1 MKQREIWKRIGI
13 GLLSATLLLGN
24 VQCVWASENPESLNT
39 SAYSEYNISLS
50 TSRTKGTRDELGLLG
65 SGLTISWTPVGEL
78 TDHAELRASI
88 DKYLGVTGE
97 GKNKQGSLYTN
108 IKGKNDYNN
117 VFSVAMNNSAVKKAL
132 NTNKNFIANA
142 ACNSYTDLDIDDE
155 EKCVNMALNAYFNLL
170 PDGTEANADASL
182 TRAQFMAMVMRADT
196 PVTDIQTDT
205 AFEKSVGQSEYNKY
219 AQSVNKNSYLTL
231 NNQLYN
237 SSMTRAEAVY
247 TIVSRYYADSLKNAS
262 SSASCYTDAKDGGA
276 VAKSDRA
283 SALNNSISNPDSGMD
298 RELYKGLCVA
308 KEKNLLTS
316 ARSRW
321 DEAIT
326 KNEAIALLRSV
337 YTHKLVECN
346 AKGTLLTSSSTS
358 TNKTTT
364 VKKATATKKQ
374 TVKIKKYKKSKKLYV
389 KKATKAY
396 KVTSTGKLKAAKSL
410 KKSVKVTVVGTS
422 TVKKIKYYAIKS
434 GKSTMLVKQ
443 SLLSKTKPKTAKPSS
458 KPSTNSSSN
467 SSGGSSNSST
477 SKHPIPQNNTP
488 SGYKGPTNWYGK
500 VDKYGNSPERDIK
513 TVKVV
518 DGKVEYRDIDGKIKY
533 GKCKYIWGGYSY
545 WYTMKDGRGFWMPI
559 ENTDLVAGYWDESDI
574 NGMWNEQNMDIKG

>member
-1 MKQREIWKRIGI
+1 MKQREIWKRISI

-24 VQCVWASENPESLNT
+24 EQCVWASENPESLNT

-50 TSRTKGTRDELGLLG
+50 PSKTKGTGDELGLLG

-97 GKNKQGSLYTN
+97 GKSKQGSLYTN

-117 VFSVAMNNSAVKKAL
+117 VFSVAMNNSAVEKAL

-219 AQSVNKNSYLTL
+219 AQSVNKDSYLTL

-298 RELYKGLCVA
+298 RELYKSLCVA

-346 AKGTLLTSSSTS
+346 AKGALLTSSSTS

-396 KVTSTGKLKAAKSL
+396 KVTSTGKLKVAKSL
-410 KKSVKVTVVGTS
+410 KKSAKVTVVGTAK
-422 TVKKIKYYAIKS
+422 VKKVKYYAIKS

-443 SLLSKTKPKTAKPSS
+443 SLLSKTKPKAAKPSS
-458 KPSTNSSSN
+458 KPSTNSSNTTAS
-467 SSGGSSNSST
+467 
-477 SKHPIPQNNTP
+477 HPQNNTP
-488 SGYKGPTNWYGK
+488 SGYTKPKNATTK
-500 VDKYGNSPERDIK
+500 TDKYDIVIPIDIK
-513 TVKVV
+513 KVKVV

-533 GKCKYIWGGYSY
+533 GKYRAYKNSGYIYYEY

-559 ENTDLVAGYWDESDI
+559 ENTNLEYWDESDI

>member
-50 TSRTKGTRDELGLLG
+50 TSKTKGTRDELGLLG

-88 DKYLGVTGE
+88 DKYFGVTGE

-219 AQSVNKNSYLTL
+219 AQSVNKDSYLTL

-298 RELYKGLCVA
+298 RELYKSLCVA

-346 AKGTLLTSSSTS
+346 AKGALLTSSSTS

-396 KVTSTGKLKAAKSL
+396 KVTSTGKLKVAKSL
-410 KKSVKVTVVGTS
+410 KKSAKVTVVGTA
-422 TVKKIKYYAIKS
+422 TVKKVKYYAIKS
-434 GKSTMLVKQ
+434 GKSTLLVKQ
-443 SLLSKTKPKTAKPSS
+443 SLLSKTKPKATKPSS
-458 KPSTNSSSN
+458 NKPSTKPSSN
-467 SSGGSSNSST
+467 SSSTNKPLYSKHYEYNDKGQKVATQDNGKPSNSEWYAYDEFIRCNMPGV
-477 SKHPIPQNNTP
+477 KPHHGDKCI
-488 SGYKGPTNWYGK
+488 GYKMVNGK
-500 VDKYGNSPERDIK
+500 KKNIYYNKSDNQCY
-513 TVKVV
+513 
-518 DGKVEYRDIDGKIKY
+518 YID
-533 GKCKYIWGGYSY
+533 
-545 WYTMKDGRGFWMPI
+545 
-559 ENTDLVAGYWDESDI
+559 A
-574 NGMWNEQNMDIKG
+574 NGMECDVNHKNMWDGMNWDGPGFE

>member
-97 GKNKQGSLYTN
+97 GKSKQGSLYTN

-117 VFSVAMNNSAVKKAL
+117 VFSVAMNNSAVEKAL

-196 PVTDIQTDT
+196 PVTEIQTDT
-205 AFEKSVGQSEYNKY
+205 AFEKSVGQSEYNRY
-219 AQSVNKNSYLTL
+219 AQSVNKDSYLTL

-298 RELYKGLCVA
+298 RELYKSLCVA

-346 AKGTLLTSSSTS
+346 AKGALLTSSSTS

-396 KVTSTGKLKAAKSL
+396 KVTSTGKLKVAKSL
-410 KKSVKVTVVGTS
+410 KKSAKVTVVGTS

-443 SLLSKTKPKTAKPSS
+443 SLLSKTKPHSSKPSS
-458 KPSTNSSSN
+458 KPSTKPSN
-467 SSGGSSNSST
+467 NNNKPSNVDSGNGTATFDPNGGWDDFIRCSMPGV
-477 SKHPIPQNNTP
+477 KPHHGDKCV
-488 SGYKGPTNWYGK
+488 GYKMVNGK
-500 VDKYGNSPERDIK
+500 KKNIYYNKANNKCYFIDWDGLKCDVMHKDAFKDIDPD
-513 TVKVV
+513 V
-518 DGKVEYRDIDGKIKY
+518 DGFK
-533 GKCKYIWGGYSY
+533 
-545 WYTMKDGRGFWMPI
+545 
-559 ENTDLVAGYWDESDI
+559 
-574 NGMWNEQNMDIKG
+574 

>member
-50 TSRTKGTRDELGLLG
+50 TSKTKGTGDELGLLG

-97 GKNKQGSLYTN
+97 GKSKQGSLYTN

-117 VFSVAMNNSAVKKAL
+117 VFSVAMNNSAVEKAL

-205 AFEKSVGQSEYNKY
+205 AFEKSVGQSEYNRY
-219 AQSVNKNSYLTL
+219 AQSVNKDSYLTL

-298 RELYKGLCVA
+298 RELYKSLCVA

-346 AKGTLLTSSSTS
+346 AKGALLTSSSTS

-396 KVTSTGKLKAAKSL
+396 KVTSTGKLKVAKSL
-410 KKSVKVTVVGTS
+410 KKSAKVTVVGTA
-422 TVKKIKYYAIKS
+422 TVKKVKYYAIKS
-434 GKSTMLVKQ
+434 GKSTLLVKQ
-443 SLLSKTKPKTAKPSS
+443 SLLSKTKPKATKPSSNKPSTKPSSNSSSS
-458 KPSTNSSSN
+458 KPSNTDSGNSTATFDPN
-467 SSGGSSNSST
+467 GGWDDFIRC
-477 SKHPIPQNNTP
+477 KMPGVKPHHGDKCV
-488 SGYKGPTNWYGK
+488 GYKMVNGK
-500 VDKYGNSPERDIK
+500 KKNIYYNKADNDCYYIDANGMESGVMHKDSFKYINPD
-513 TVKVV
+513 V
-518 DGKVEYRDIDGKIKY
+518 DGFK
-533 GKCKYIWGGYSY
+533 
-545 WYTMKDGRGFWMPI
+545 
-559 ENTDLVAGYWDESDI
+559 
-574 NGMWNEQNMDIKG
+574 

>member
-50 TSRTKGTRDELGLLG
+50 PSKTKGTRDELGLLG

-97 GKNKQGSLYTN
+97 GKSKQGSLYTN

-117 VFSVAMNNSAVKKAL
+117 VFSVAMNNSAVEKAL

-219 AQSVNKNSYLTL
+219 AQSVNKDSYLTL

-337 YTHKLVECN
+337 YNHKLVECN

-364 VKKATATKKQ
+364 VKKATATKKKYI
-374 TVKIKKYKKSKKLYV
+374 TVKKYKKSKKLYV
-389 KKATKAY
+389 KVSSAKAYKNPDTTKGKLVVAKKYKKATKLTVTGTTKY
-396 KVTSTGKLKAAKSL
+396 KGKSYY
-410 KKSVKVTVVGTS
+410 VV
-422 TVKKIKYYAIKS
+422 KS
-434 GKSTMLVKQ
+434 GKNVYLVQQ

-458 KPSTNSSSN
+458 NKPSTKPSSN
-467 SSGGSSNSST
+467 SSSSKPSNTDSGNSTATFDPNGGWDEFVRCNMPGV
-477 SKHPIPQNNTP
+477 KPHNGDKCV
-488 SGYKGPTNWYGK
+488 GYKMVNGK
-500 VDKYGNSPERDIK
+500 KKNIYYNKANNKCYYIDWEGEKCYVMHKDAFK
-513 TVKVV
+513 
-518 DGKVEYRDIDGKIKY
+518 DIDLDD
-533 GKCKYIWGGYSY
+533 
-545 WYTMKDGRGFWMPI
+545 DGPDF
-559 ENTDLVAGYWDESDI
+559 
-574 NGMWNEQNMDIKG
+574 K

>member
-1 MKQREIWKRIGI
+1 MEVKGMSGKFMNVKRIVI
-13 GLLSATLLLGN
+13 PVMTLVIIASQLCTVSAATRNEMVSMLGN
-24 VQCVWASENPESLNT
+24 GQQVEIEVAMPSEQSSL
-39 SAYSEYNISLS
+39 
-50 TSRTKGTRDELGLLG
+50 KGQSIGNE
-65 SGLTISWTPVGEL
+65 GEMNWVPL
-78 TDHAELRASI
+78 AE
-88 DKYLGVTGE
+88 VTGHDDIRNSIE
-97 GKNKQGSLYTN
+97 NHLSIKNKQGSLYTN

-117 VFSVAMNNSAVKKAL
+117 VFSVAMNNSAVEKAL

-196 PVTDIQTDT
+196 PVTEIQTDT
-205 AFEKSVGQSEYNKY
+205 AFEKSVGQSEYNRY
-219 AQSVNKNSYLTL
+219 AQSVNKDSYLTL

-298 RELYKGLCVA
+298 RELYKSLCVA

-346 AKGTLLTSSSTS
+346 AKGTLLTSSST
-358 TNKTTT
+358 NKTTT

-396 KVTSTGKLKAAKSL
+396 KVTSTGKLKVAKSL
-410 KKSVKVTVVGTS
+410 KKSAKVTVVGTS

-443 SLLSKTKPKTAKPSS
+443 SLLSKTKPHSS
-458 KPSTNSSSN
+458 KPSSNKPSTKPSSN
-467 SSGGSSNSST
+467 SSSANKPLYSKHYEYNDKGQKVATQDNGKPSNSEWYT
-477 SKHPIPQNNTP
+477 YDEFIRCNMPGVKPHHGDKCI
-488 SGYKGPTNWYGK
+488 GYKMVNGK
-500 VDKYGNSPERDIK
+500 KKNIYYNKSDNQCY
-513 TVKVV
+513 
-518 DGKVEYRDIDGKIKY
+518 YID
-533 GKCKYIWGGYSY
+533 
-545 WYTMKDGRGFWMPI
+545 
-559 ENTDLVAGYWDESDI
+559 A
-574 NGMWNEQNMDIKG
+574 NGMECDVNHKNMWDGMNWDGPGFE

>member
-50 TSRTKGTRDELGLLG
+50 TSKTKGTRDELGLLG

-88 DKYLGVTGE
+88 DKYFGVTGE

-219 AQSVNKNSYLTL
+219 AQSVNKDSYLTL

-298 RELYKGLCVA
+298 RELYKSLCVA

-346 AKGTLLTSSSTS
+346 AKGALLTSSSTS

-410 KKSVKVTVVGTS
+410 KKSAKVTVVGTA
-422 TVKKIKYYAIKS
+422 TVKKVKYYAIKS
-434 GKSTMLVKQ
+434 GKSTLLVKQ

-458 KPSTNSSSN
+458 KPSTNSSS
-467 SSGGSSNSST
+467 SNR

-488 SGYKGPTNWYGK
+488 SGYTEPK
-500 VDKYGNSPERDIK
+500 NSDTDISISK
-513 TVKVV
+513 VKVV
-518 DGKVEYRDIDGKIKY
+518 NGKVEYRDIDGKIKY

>member
-24 VQCVWASENPESLNT
+24 VQCVWASENPESLNN

-50 TSRTKGTRDELGLLG
+50 PSKTKGTRDELGLLG

-97 GKNKQGSLYTN
+97 GKSKQGSLYTN

-219 AQSVNKNSYLTL
+219 AQSVNKDSYLTL

-276 VAKSDRA
+276 VTKSDRA

-298 RELYKGLCVA
+298 RELYKSLCVA

-396 KVTSTGKLKAAKSL
+396 KVTSTGKLKVAKSL
-410 KKSVKVTVVGTS
+410 KKSAKVTVVGTA
-422 TVKKIKYYAIKS
+422 TVKKVKYYAIKS
-434 GKSTMLVKQ
+434 GKSTLLVKQ
-443 SLLSKTKPKTAKPSS
+443 SLLSKTKPKATKPSS
-458 KPSTNSSSN
+458 KPSTNSSN
-467 SSGGSSNSST
+467 
-477 SKHPIPQNNTP
+477 SKHPTPQNNTP
-488 SGYKGPTNWYGK
+488 SGYKEPK
-500 VDKYGNSPERDIK
+500 NSDTDISISK
-513 TVKVV
+513 VKVV
-518 DGKVEYRDIDGKIKY
+518 NGKVEYRDVDGTIKY
-533 GKCKYIWGGYSY
+533 GKYKVIDGVYCYWYSY
-545 WYTMKDGRGFWMPI
+545 REDGMWIPI
-559 ENTDLVAGYWDESDI
+559 EMTDLTEYGEEYLDSEYDNQHIVWS
-574 NGMWNEQNMDIKG
+574 

>member
-13 GLLSATLLLGN
+13 GILSATLLLGN
-24 VQCVWASENPESLNT
+24 AQCVWASENPESLNT

-50 TSRTKGTRDELGLLG
+50 PSKTKGTGDELGLLG

-97 GKNKQGSLYTN
+97 GKSKQGSLYTN

-196 PVTDIQTDT
+196 PVTEIKTDT

-219 AQSVNKNSYLTL
+219 AQSVNKDSYLTL

-247 TIVSRYYADSLKNAS
+247 TIVSRYYTDSLKNAS

-298 RELYKGLCVA
+298 RELYKSLCVA

-346 AKGTLLTSSSTS
+346 AKGALLTSSSTS

-396 KVTSTGKLKAAKSL
+396 KVTSAGKLKVAKSL
-410 KKSVKVTVVGTS
+410 KKSVKVTVVGTA
-422 TVKKIKYYAIKS
+422 TVKKVKYYAIKS
-434 GKSTMLVKQ
+434 GKSTLLVKQ

-458 KPSTNSSSN
+458 KPSTNSSNKPSN
-467 SSGGSSNSST
+467 KPSDVDSGNGTATFDPNGGWDDFIRC
-477 SKHPIPQNNTP
+477 KMPGVKPHNGDKCV
-488 SGYKGPTNWYGK
+488 GYKMVNGK
-500 VDKYGNSPERDIK
+500 KKNIYYNKADNDCYYIDANGMESGVMHKDSFKYINPD
-513 TVKVV
+513 V
-518 DGKVEYRDIDGKIKY
+518 DGFK
-533 GKCKYIWGGYSY
+533 
-545 WYTMKDGRGFWMPI
+545 
-559 ENTDLVAGYWDESDI
+559 
-574 NGMWNEQNMDIKG
+574 

>member
-1 MKQREIWKRIGI
+1 MKQREIWKRIGT

-50 TSRTKGTRDELGLLG
+50 PSKTKGTRDELGLLG

-88 DKYLGVTGE
+88 DKYFGVTGE

-196 PVTDIQTDT
+196 PVTEIQTDT

-219 AQSVNKNSYLTL
+219 AQSVNKDSYLTL

-298 RELYKGLCVA
+298 RELYKSLCVA

-396 KVTSTGKLKAAKSL
+396 KVTSTGKLKVAKSL
-410 KKSVKVTVVGTS
+410 KKSAKVTVVGTA
-422 TVKKIKYYAIKS
+422 TVKKVKYYAIKS
-434 GKSTMLVKQ
+434 GKSTLLVKQ
-443 SLLSKTKPKTAKPSS
+443 SLLSKTKPKATKPSS
-458 KPSTNSSSN
+458 KPSTNSSNSN
-467 SSGGSSNSST
+467 SSG
-477 SKHPIPQNNTP
+477 KHPTPQNNTP
-488 SGYKGPTNWYGK
+488 SGYKEPTNHTPK
-500 VDKYGNSPERDIK
+500 VANGVPEVTPITK
-513 TVKVV
+513 VKVV
-518 DGKVEYRDIDGKIKY
+518 NGKVEYRDIDGKIKY
-533 GKCKYIWGGYSY
+533 GKYKFVYGTYCY

-559 ENTDLVAGYWDESDI
+559 DNTDLVAGYWDEAELETCW
-574 NGMWNEQNMDIKG
+574 WNQNHKPDSYYN

>member
-1 MKQREIWKRIGI
+1 MKQREIWKRISI

-24 VQCVWASENPESLNT
+24 AQCVWASENPESLNT

-50 TSRTKGTRDELGLLG
+50 PSKTKGTGDELGLLG

-196 PVTDIQTDT
+196 PVTEIQTDT

-219 AQSVNKNSYLTL
+219 AQSVNKDSYLTL

-298 RELYKGLCVA
+298 RELYKSLCVA

-346 AKGTLLTSSSTS
+346 AKGALLTSSSTS

-396 KVTSTGKLKAAKSL
+396 KVTSTGKLKVAKSL
-410 KKSVKVTVVGTS
+410 KKSAKVTVVGTA
-422 TVKKIKYYAIKS
+422 TVKKVKYYAIKS
-434 GKSTMLVKQ
+434 GKSTLLVKQ
-443 SLLSKTKPKTAKPSS
+443 SLLSKTKPKAAKLSSKPSS
-458 KPSTNSSSN
+458 KPKYNYVYN
-467 SSGGSSNSST
+467 D
-477 SKHPIPQNNTP
+477 
-488 SGYKGPTNWYGK
+488 KGQ
-500 VDKYGNSPERDIK
+500 
-513 TVKVV
+513 KVV
-518 DGKVEYRDIDGKIKY
+518 TQDNGVPSNAANYAWDDFIRCKMPGVKPHHGDKCVGYVMDHGKKKNVYYNKE
-533 GKCKYIWGGYSY
+533 
-545 WYTMKDGRGFWMPI
+545 
-559 ENTDLVAGYWDESDI
+559 ENQCYFIGA
-574 NGMWNEQNMDIKG
+574 NGMECEVMHKGAWDHMTDEDWETPGFE

>member
-1 MKQREIWKRIGI
+1 MEVKGMSGKFMNVKRIVI
-13 GLLSATLLLGN
+13 PVMTLVIIASQLCTVSAATRNEMASMLGN
-24 VQCVWASENPESLNT
+24 GQQVEIEVAMPSEQSSL
-39 SAYSEYNISLS
+39 
-50 TSRTKGTRDELGLLG
+50 KGQSIGNE
-65 SGLTISWTPVGEL
+65 GEMNWVPL
-78 TDHAELRASI
+78 AE
-88 DKYLGVTGE
+88 VTGHDDIRNSIE
-97 GKNKQGSLYTN
+97 NHLSIKNKQGSLYTN

-117 VFSVAMNNSAVKKAL
+117 VFSVAMNNSAVEKAL

-196 PVTDIQTDT
+196 PVTEIQTDT
-205 AFEKSVGQSEYNKY
+205 AFEKSVGQSEYNRY
-219 AQSVNKNSYLTL
+219 AQSVNKDSYLTL

-298 RELYKGLCVA
+298 RELYKSLCVA

-396 KVTSTGKLKAAKSL
+396 KVTSTGKLKVAKSL
-410 KKSVKVTVVGTS
+410 KKSAKVTVVGTS
-422 TVKKIKYYAIKS
+422 TVKKVKYYAIKS

-443 SLLSKTKPKTAKPSS
+443 SLLSKTKPHSSKPSS
-458 KPSTNSSSN
+458 KPSTNSNSSSN
-467 SSGGSSNSST
+467 HSGVSMTTNPKYFVYNDKGKKVATQDNGQPSNSLTYAWDDFIRCSMPGV
-477 SKHPIPQNNTP
+477 KPHHGDKCV
-488 SGYKGPTNWYGK
+488 GYKMVNGK
-500 VDKYGNSPERDIK
+500 KKNIYYNKTDNHCYYIDWDGLKCDIMHK
-513 TVKVV
+513 HVW
-518 DGKVEYRDIDGKIKY
+518 DGVSEDGDDWI
-533 GKCKYIWGGYSY
+533 S
-545 WYTMKDGRGFWMPI
+545 F
-559 ENTDLVAGYWDESDI
+559 E
-574 NGMWNEQNMDIKG
+574 

>member
-1 MKQREIWKRIGI
+1 MKQREIWKRISI

-24 VQCVWASENPESLNT
+24 AQCVWASENPESLNT

-50 TSRTKGTRDELGLLG
+50 PSKTKGTGDELGLLG

-196 PVTDIQTDT
+196 PVTEIQTDT
-205 AFEKSVGQSEYNKY
+205 AFEKSVGQSEYNRY
-219 AQSVNKNSYLTL
+219 AQSVNKDSYLTL

-298 RELYKGLCVA
+298 RELYKSLCVA

-337 YTHKLVECN
+337 YTNKLVECN

-410 KKSVKVTVVGTS
+410 KKSAKVTVVGTA
-422 TVKKIKYYAIKS
+422 TVKKVKYYAIKS
-434 GKSTMLVKQ
+434 GKSTLLVKQ

-458 KPSTNSSSN
+458 KPSTNSSNSN
-467 SSGGSSNSST
+467 STAS
-477 SKHPIPQNNTP
+477 HPQNNTP
-488 SGYKGPTNWYGK
+488 SGYKEPKNDTSTK
-500 VDKYGNSPERDIK
+500 TDKYGNSLPKDIK
-513 TVKVV
+513 KVKIIN
-518 DGKVEYRDIDGKIKY
+518 GKVEYRDVDGTIKY
-533 GKCKYIWGGYSY
+533 AKYRAEKCNGYVYYDY
-545 WYTMKDGRGFWMPI
+545 WYDYKEDGMWIPI
-559 ENTDLVAGYWDESDI
+559 EMTDLTECTQWTLDSIYE
-574 NGMWNEQNMDIKG
+574 EQHGTIY

>member
-1 MKQREIWKRIGI
+1 MKQREIWKRIGT

-50 TSRTKGTRDELGLLG
+50 PSKTKGTGDELGLLG

-97 GKNKQGSLYTN
+97 GKSKQGSLYTN

-117 VFSVAMNNSAVKKAL
+117 VFSVAMNNSAVEKAL

-196 PVTDIQTDT
+196 PVTEIQTDT
-205 AFEKSVGQSEYNKY
+205 AFEKSVGQSEYNRY
-219 AQSVNKNSYLTL
+219 AQSVNKDSYLTL

-298 RELYKGLCVA
+298 RELYKSLCVA

-358 TNKTTT
+358 TNKTTA

-396 KVTSTGKLKAAKSL
+396 KVTSAGKLKVAKSL

-422 TVKKIKYYAIKS
+422 TVKKVKYYAIKS

-443 SLLSKTKPKTAKPSS
+443 SLLSKTKPKAAKPSS
-458 KPSTNSSSN
+458 KPSTNSNHNSN
-467 SSGGSSNSST
+467 KPSNVDSGNGTATFDPNGGWDDFIRC
-477 SKHPIPQNNTP
+477 KMPGVKPHHGDKCI
-488 SGYKGPTNWYGK
+488 GYKMVNGK
-500 VDKYGNSPERDIK
+500 KKNIYYNKANNKCYFIDWDGLKCDVMHKDAFKDIDPD
-513 TVKVV
+513 V
-518 DGKVEYRDIDGKIKY
+518 DGFK
-533 GKCKYIWGGYSY
+533 
-545 WYTMKDGRGFWMPI
+545 
-559 ENTDLVAGYWDESDI
+559 
-574 NGMWNEQNMDIKG
+574 

>member
-50 TSRTKGTRDELGLLG
+50 TSRTKGTGDELGLLG

-97 GKNKQGSLYTN
+97 GKSKQGSLYTN

-117 VFSVAMNNSAVKKAL
+117 VFSVAMNNSAVEKAL

-196 PVTDIQTDT
+196 PVTEIKTDT

-219 AQSVNKNSYLTL
+219 AQSVNKDSYLTL

-298 RELYKGLCVA
+298 RELYKSLCVA

-346 AKGTLLTSSSTS
+346 AKGALLTSSSTS

-410 KKSVKVTVVGTS
+410 KKSAKVTVVGTAK
-422 TVKKIKYYAIKS
+422 VKKVKYYAIKS

-458 KPSTNSSSN
+458 KPSTNNNHNSSN
-467 SSGGSSNSST
+467 KPSKTKYNYTYNDKGQKVITQDNGVPSNAANYAWDDFIRC
-477 SKHPIPQNNTP
+477 KMPGVKPHHGDKCV
-488 SGYKGPTNWYGK
+488 GYKMVSGK
-500 VDKYGNSPERDIK
+500 KKNIYYNKKDNKCYYIDW
-513 TVKVV
+513 
-518 DGKVEYRDIDGKIKY
+518 DGLKCDVMHKDVWDGL
-533 GKCKYIWGGYSY
+533 
-545 WYTMKDGRGFWMPI
+545 MDGTDDGFVF
-559 ENTDLVAGYWDESDI
+559 E
-574 NGMWNEQNMDIKG
+574 

>member
-50 TSRTKGTRDELGLLG
+50 PSKTKGTRDELGLLG

-97 GKNKQGSLYTN
+97 GKSKQGSLYTN

-117 VFSVAMNNSAVKKAL
+117 VFSVAMNNSAVEKAL

-196 PVTDIQTDT
+196 PVTEIQTDT
-205 AFEKSVGQSEYNKY
+205 AFEKSVGQSEYNRY
-219 AQSVNKNSYLTL
+219 AQSVNKDSYLTL

-298 RELYKGLCVA
+298 RELYKSLCVA

-396 KVTSTGKLKAAKSL
+396 KVTSAGKLKVAKSL
-410 KKSVKVTVVGTS
+410 KKSAKVTVVGTS

-443 SLLSKTKPKTAKPSS
+443 SLLSKTKPHSSKPSS
-458 KPSTNSSSN
+458 KPSTKPSN
-467 SSGGSSNSST
+467 NNNKPSNVDSGNGTST
-477 SKHPIPQNNTP
+477 FDPNGGWDDFVRCKMPGVKPHHGDKCV
-488 SGYKGPTNWYGK
+488 GYKMVNGK
-500 VDKYGNSPERDIK
+500 KKNIYYNKADNDCYYIDANGMESGVMHKDSFKYINPD
-513 TVKVV
+513 V
-518 DGKVEYRDIDGKIKY
+518 DGFK
-533 GKCKYIWGGYSY
+533 
-545 WYTMKDGRGFWMPI
+545 
-559 ENTDLVAGYWDESDI
+559 
-574 NGMWNEQNMDIKG
+574 

>member
-1 MKQREIWKRIGI
+1 MSGKFMNVKRIVI
-13 GLLSATLLLGN
+13 PVMTLVIIASQLCTVSAATRNEMVSMLGN
-24 VQCVWASENPESLNT
+24 GQQVEIEVAMPSEQSSL
-39 SAYSEYNISLS
+39 
-50 TSRTKGTRDELGLLG
+50 KGQSIGNE
-65 SGLTISWTPVGEL
+65 GEMNWVPL
-78 TDHAELRASI
+78 AE
-88 DKYLGVTGE
+88 VTGHDDIRNSIE
-97 GKNKQGSLYTN
+97 NHLSIKSKQGSLYTN

-117 VFSVAMNNSAVKKAL
+117 VFSVAMNNSAVEKAL

-196 PVTDIQTDT
+196 PVTEIQTDT

-219 AQSVNKNSYLTL
+219 AQSVNKDSYLTL

-298 RELYKGLCVA
+298 RELYKSLCVA

-346 AKGTLLTSSSTS
+346 AKGTLLTSSST
-358 TNKTTT
+358 NKTTT

-396 KVTSTGKLKAAKSL
+396 KVTSTGKLKVAKSL

-422 TVKKIKYYAIKS
+422 TVKKVKYYAIKS

-443 SLLSKTKPKTAKPSS
+443 SLLSKTKPHSSKPSS
-458 KPSTNSSSN
+458 KPSTNRGNTTAS
-467 SSGGSSNSST
+467 
-477 SKHPIPQNNTP
+477 HPQNNTP
-488 SGYKGPTNWYGK
+488 SGYTKPKNDTSLREDKNGVALPT
-500 VDKYGNSPERDIK
+500 DIK
-513 TVKVV
+513 KVKVV
-518 DGKVEYRDIDGKIKY
+518 NGKVEYRDTDGKIKY
-533 GKCKYIWGGYSY
+533 AKYRSVKRSGYIYYEY
-545 WYTMKDGRGFWMPI
+545 WYNYREDGMWIDIGM
-559 ENTDLVAGYWDESDI
+559 TDLTQYPDWDIDSIYE
-574 NGMWNEQNMDIKG
+574 EQHGTIY

>member
-1 MKQREIWKRIGI
+1 MSGKFMNVKRIVI
-13 GLLSATLLLGN
+13 PVMTLVIIASQLCTVSAATRNEMASMLGN
-24 VQCVWASENPESLNT
+24 GQQVEIEVAMPSEQSSL
-39 SAYSEYNISLS
+39 
-50 TSRTKGTRDELGLLG
+50 KGQSIGNE
-65 SGLTISWTPVGEL
+65 GEMDWVPL
-78 TDHAELRASI
+78 AE
-88 DKYLGVTGE
+88 VTGHDDIRNSIE
-97 GKNKQGSLYTN
+97 NHLSIKSKQGSLYTN

-117 VFSVAMNNSAVKKAL
+117 VFSVAMNNSAVEKAL

-196 PVTDIQTDT
+196 PVTEIQTDT

-219 AQSVNKNSYLTL
+219 AQSVNKDSYLTL

-298 RELYKGLCVA
+298 RELYKSLCVA

-346 AKGTLLTSSSTS
+346 AKGTLLTSSST
-358 TNKTTT
+358 NKTTT

-396 KVTSTGKLKAAKSL
+396 KVTSTGKLKVAKSL
-410 KKSVKVTVVGTS
+410 KKSAKVTVVGTS

-443 SLLSKTKPKTAKPSS
+443 SLLSKTKPHSKPA
-458 KPSTNSSSN
+458 KPSTNSNN
-467 SSGGSSNSST
+467 SSGVSKTTNPKYFVYNDKGQKVATQDNGLPSNVINYAWDDFIRC
-477 SKHPIPQNNTP
+477 KMPGVKPHHGDKCV
-488 SGYKGPTNWYGK
+488 GYVMDHGK
-500 VDKYGNSPERDIK
+500 KKNVYYNKE
-513 TVKVV
+513 
-518 DGKVEYRDIDGKIKY
+518 
-533 GKCKYIWGGYSY
+533 
-545 WYTMKDGRGFWMPI
+545 
-559 ENTDLVAGYWDESDI
+559 ENQCYFIGA
-574 NGMWNEQNMDIKG
+574 NGMECEVMHKDAWNGVSDEDDDWASFE